1 MACTFIIFHMNL
13 KITAR
18 RAYLTER
25 KNKGDR
31 LTIGF
36 TGIADL
42 RSFIG
47 QEYIEGIM
55 AACADYDINFINMGA
70 VIKYSLFDDMNF
82 ISHYMKNFQ
91 FMKTPFID
99 GMVTWASSLC
109 LYMKDEDVQK
119 IFTDLAPLPMV
130 DIGRLDIPGS
140 CAIRSDNSISIH
152 QIMEH
157 LVEVH
162 GYKRMIYVG
171 YEGASPNKTRE
182 EIFRQE
188 LKNFNLKELPV
199 SSYFSKNT
207 SLMEVSKIVDKIM
220 QDYDLREKRQVDA
233 IVTSTDILA
242 TAIIDELYRRGINVP
257 SDVAITGFNNWYD
270 GITARTPV
278 TTVNLEYYTRGYA
291 AVELL
296 IDCIMTPDMPLIVSC
311 VPTTLVIRQSC
322 GCFEESVLRSG
333 KSMERHQYL
342 VNANESEDVLRSDLV
357 KYSQE
362 IFKNLNEEKIQ
373 ELVNAILLD
382 IYEERKPYEL
392 VSWFQKIIQD
402 ARETKNFNS
411 DLFQNQISK
420 LRTLVMPVLG
430 DNFATATRMEN
441 IFHQMRSLLTMYL
454 KYESLVSREN
464 PYRMNNISQIAISF
478 DAAENLTQVFE
489 VLSYQLNEMEIP
501 SAVIALSEKMSY
513 SFPDTS
519 IQYMYPDA
527 DKKQERQIPQKVIS
541 PYQFP
546 KNFFPQDKRYDL
558 MLEVL
563 YHADRYFGYAFF
575 EMNNL
580 NIAVYDVIRLL
591 FGNALYSVYTRE
603 GRFENGFSGKTAG
616 LLEAL
621 VRSQNENVPAEKK
634 NRLTI
639 SIITDY
645 LVDNI
650 GEKTDLNKMSEQMH
664 VSKSYLIKKCK
675 EFTGHSIQELHELL
689 KIEQAKKMLL
699 QNTYTLAQISD
710 TLGFSN
716 QNYFSNVFK
725 KNTGS
730 SPTNWIRANVK

>member
-1 MACTFIIFHMNL
+1 MNL

-18 RAYLTER
+18 RAYLSER
-25 KNKGDR
+25 KNQGNR
-31 LTIGF
+31 LTVGF

-91 FMKTPFID
+91 FMKTPLID

-119 IFTDLAPLPMV
+119 IFTDLKPLPMV
-130 DIGRLDIPGS
+130 DIGRLDIPGTS
-140 CAIRSDNSISIH
+140 AIRSDNSISIH
-152 QIMEH
+152 QIIEH
-157 LVEVH
+157 LVNVH
-162 GYKRMIYVG
+162 GYKNMIYVG

-182 EIFRQE
+182 EIFFQE
-188 LKNFNLKELPV
+188 LKHYNLKALPV
-199 SSYFSKNT
+199 PSYFSKNT
-207 SLMEVSKIVDKIM
+207 SLAEIAKVVDRMM
-220 QDYDLREKRQVDA
+220 QDYDLREKREVDA

-242 TAIIDELYRRGINVP
+242 TAIIDELYRRGISVP
-257 SDVAITGFNNWYD
+257 ADVAITGFNNWYD

-291 AVELL
+291 AVEQL
-296 IDCIMTPDMPLIVSC
+296 IDQIMNPDMPLIVSC
-311 VPTTLVIRQSC
+311 VPTTLVVRQSC

-333 KSMERHQYL
+333 QRMLLEKHEYP
-342 VNANESEDVLRSDLV
+342 VNANESEDVLRTDLV

-362 IFKNLNEEKIQ
+362 IFKNLNDEKIQ

-392 VSWFQKIIQD
+392 VAWFQKIIQD
-402 ARETKNFNS
+402 ARDTKNFDS
-411 DLFQNQISK
+411 DLFQIQISK

-441 IFHQMRSLLTMYL
+441 IFHQMRALLTEYL

-478 DAAENLTQVFE
+478 DAAENLPQVFE
-489 VLSYQLNEMEIP
+489 VLSYQLSEMEIS

-519 IQYMYPDA
+519 IQFMYPEV
-527 DKKQERQIPQKVIS
+527 DKRLSGLIPQKVIS

-546 KNFFPQDKRYDL
+546 KQFLPQDKRYDL

-603 GRFENGFSGKTAG
+603 GRFESGFSGKTAG

-621 VRSQNENVPAEKK
+621 VRSQNETLPQEKK

-645 LVDNI
+645 LVENI
-650 GEKTDLNKMSEQMH
+650 GEKTDLNKMSEKMH

-699 QNTYTLAQISD
+699 QNTHTLAEISD

-730 SPTNWIRANVK
+730 SPTNWIRSNVK